1 VNGQFLHEAA
11 RPSREELLEEADGV
25 RLARELRGAERS
37 PHRFF
42 AWIGGA
48 WAVRVGQGSHAG
60 AVKGACCV

>member
-48 WAVRVGQGSHAG
+48 WAVRVGQWSHAG